1 MSLFAELKRRN
12 VIAQVL
18 SILVFVAWMTACVS
32 PEVLVPKNAAVP
44 DGVDL
49 SGRWQLRD
57 ATEATVQRRSP
68 KDTAVYV
75 FLETGSRLKI
85 TQTAFGIFVSFN
97 RSIVE
102 EYQFGENR
110 SVHVGPIVVT
120 RVSGWEGNTYVI
132 ETLDKKGAKLV
143 EQYRLEDNGSRLVR
157 HISIWA
163 KKRRILEIEQT
174 YVRIRT

>member
-1 MSLFAELKRRN
+1 MSLFAELKRRD
-12 VIAQVL
+12 VIARVL
-18 SILVFVAWMTACVS
+18 SILVFTTWLTACVS
-32 PEVLVPKNAAVP
+32 PEVLAPKNAAVP
-44 DGVDL
+44 DGVDF

-57 ATEATVQRRSP
+57 ATEKTDQRRSP

-85 TQTAFGIFVSFN
+85 TQTAFGIFVSFD

-110 SVHVGPIVVT
+110 SVHVGPIVAS
-120 RVSGWEGNTYVI
+120 RVSGWEGKEYVV
-132 ETLDKKGAKLV
+132 ETLDEKSAKLV
-143 EQYRLEDNGSRLVR
+143 ERYRLEDHDTRLVR

-163 KKRRILEIEQT
+163 KKRRILEIKQA
-174 YVRIRT
+174 YVRVRT

>member
-18 SILVFVAWMTACVS
+18 SILVFTTWMTACVS
-32 PEVLVPKNAAVP
+32 PVVLVPKNAAVP
-44 DGVDL
+44 DGMNL

-57 ATEATVQRRSP
+57 ATEEIVRRRSP

-110 SVHVGPIVVT
+110 SVHVGPIVAT